1 MLKIIFAGTPM
12 VAKDILSTLVE
23 HRCNVT
29 HVYTQPDRPAGR
41 GRHLTPS
48 PVKTLAQEH
57 HIPVLQ
63 PESLNSLEQI
73 QLLKEFKPDILIVVA
88 YGLIL
93 PSEVLAIPKLGCI
106 NIHFSLLPRW
116 RGASPVQQAIL
127 AGDQKTGISIIQ
139 MTKGLDTGPILASAQ
154 CDIQPQDTTEDL
166 FKRLIP
172 IAQNLLIAT
181 LGKIEQEKIQ
191 QIPQDAAQKT
201 YAHLIEKHQ
210 AQIDWQQSAENIDR
224 LIRAYYPSPIA
235 FTTCNGLTLRI
246 FKAHII
252 DNKTQQTP
260 GLIIH
265 ANREGLDIA
274 TGKGILRITE
284 LQLPGKRH
292 MAVADM
298 MNAHH
303 PQLQPGVLFV

>member
-1 MLKIIFAGTPM
+1 MLKIIFAGTPE
-12 VAKDILSTLVE
+12 VAKDILSTLIE
-23 HRCNVT
+23 HQCNVT

-57 HIPVLQ
+57 NLPVLQ
-63 PESLNSLEQI
+63 PESLTTPAQI
-73 QLLKEFKPDILIVVA
+73 QLLKELKPDILIVVA

-93 PSEVLAIPKLGCI
+93 PPEILAIPRLGCI

-127 AGDQKTGISIIQ
+127 AGDKKTGISIIQ

-154 CDIQPQDTTEDL
+154 CDIHPHDTSEDL

-172 IAQNLLIAT
+172 IAQNLILTT
-181 LGKIEQEKIQ
+181 LGKIEQENIQ
-191 QIPQDAAQKT
+191 QMRQDASQKT
-201 YAHLIEKHQ
+201 YAHLIKKHQ

-235 FTTCNGLTLRI
+235 YTTCDGLTLRI

-252 DNKTQQTP
+252 DNQVQQSP
-260 GLIIH
+260 GLIIN
-265 ANREGLDIA
+265 ASREGLDIG

-292 MAVADM
+292 MAVADI

-303 PQLQPGVLFV
+303 AQLQPGVLFV